1 MNDYYKAVTSYFNEK
16 AEQYDFVDNQI
27 YWVFSDTFFKEVL
40 RLEIPQ
46 LIKSSTIK
54 LLDAG
59 AGTGRWAL
67 FFDELFGKDH
77 SIQGTLVDISDGMLK
92 VAEKKLASQ
101 NKADRFSCMVGDI
114 EDLSAVEDTSF
125 DVSLSFYNVLSFVE
139 HPQKALEQIH
149 KKLKPEG
156 VHVSVVANTYHAYYF
171 AILTNQLH
179 ILDLIRD
186 ESKVQFNSIMPPMHC
201 FTPEKIKSIYKAAGF
216 SSVEVVGGPNFIYPG
231 MDETYVNGRS
241 ESSVNKLSNPE
252 NFNKMLSI
260 ELENYR
266 NPDIVGRANCLM
278 VIAKK

>member
-40 RLEIPQ
+40 RREIPQ

-67 FFDELFGKDH
+67 FFDELFGKDY
-77 SIQGTLVDISDGMLK
+77 SIRGTLIDISDGMLK
-92 VAEKKLASQ
+92 VAENKIASQ
-101 NKADRFSCMVGDI
+101 NKTDRFSCTVGDI
-114 EDLSAVEDTSF
+114 EDLSMLEDTSF
-125 DVSLSFYNVLSFVE
+125 DLSLSFYNVLSFVE
-139 HPQKALEQIH
+139 YPQKALEQIY
-149 KKLKPEG
+149 KKLTPGG
-156 VHVSVVANTYHAYYF
+156 VHVSVVGSTYHAYYF

-179 ILDLIRD
+179 ILDLIRN

-201 FTPEKIKSIYKAAGF
+201 FTPEKIKSIYEAAGF
-216 SSVEVVGGPNFIYPG
+216 SSVEVMGGPNFIYPG
-231 MDETYVNGRS
+231 MDETYVNGKS
-241 ESSVNKLSNPE
+241 ESSMNKLGNPE
-252 NFNKMLSI
+252 NFNKMLAI

-266 NPDIVGRANCLM
+266 NPDILGRANCLM